1 MRSIELDDFS
11 RVVLIGPPKLR
22 FDGEFIAFRA
32 GRADLNKNMYDYRI
46 WSMKLGERPIPI
58 TEGPRDGDPSWEP
71 QGKRFIFIRKSDS
84 EDELVMFTPNGEKLV
99 VFRWKNGISRAEWAS
114 ERIAVAAL
122 NEGDKEEDVK
132 VIKTIPF
139 WKNGKGWTYWY
150 VSRLYGIDL
159 NTGEKWPISP
169 DGMYIKDFMPSPDGK
184 KVAFLSLKD
193 KSKPLD
199 VSLFISSMDGSNRYE
214 IGPGNW
220 FLQSVNWGNNGRV
233 LGIVGHDRRRGLA
246 TNEHLYETSIDNW
259 RPEDKSP
266 MNRSLGNSLNSDV
279 RGGSDQRPK
288 WMNGKWYFTIH
299 DGTSVHLYAND
310 GNLVQLINEDVS
322 IEGFD
327 AKAGRIVLN
336 LMRIDKPA
344 EIYELAD
351 RLIKLTDLN
360 GGFNK
365 RVKLPKPNR
374 FSFLA
379 SDGVK
384 IEGFLLRP
392 DDGEPPFPTVL
403 YIHGGPAT
411 AFGYAFMHELY
422 LLRDKGYAVLFTNP
436 RGSEGYG
443 EEFRDI
449 RKHYG
454 ERDYQ
459 DLMEAVDEVIGMGLA
474 DPDRLAV
481 MGGSYGGFMANWI
494 IGHTD
499 RFKAAIT
506 MRSISDWISDYGTT
520 DIGFFFNPEHI
531 GGTPWE
537 NFQVYWEKSPI
548 TYVDKVKTPTLI
560 IHSLD
565 DYRCWLSQALEL
577 FTALK
582 SRGIDTELVLFP
594 EEDHDL
600 SRKGKPK
607 HRIIRLEKII
617 EWLDN
622 HLKSK

>member
-11 RVVLIGPPKLR
+11 KVVLIGPPKLR
-22 FDGEFIAFRA
+22 SDGEFVAFRA
-32 GRADLNKNMYDYRI
+32 GRADLDKNMYDYRI
-46 WSMKLGERPIPI
+46 WGMKLGERPLPI
-58 TEGPRDGDPSWEP
+58 TEGPKDGDPSWEP
-71 QGKRFIFIRKSDS
+71 QGERFIFIRKGDN
-84 EDELVMFTPNGEKLV
+84 EDELVMFTPNGEKLAI
-99 VFRWKNGISRAEWAS
+99 FRWKNGIGRAEWAS
-114 ERIAVAAL
+114 ERIAIATL
-122 NEGDKEEDVK
+122 NEGEKEEDVK

-139 WKNGKGWTYWY
+139 WRNGRGWTYWY

-169 DGMYIKDFMPSPDGK
+169 EGIHVKDFMPSPDGN
-184 KVAFLSLKD
+184 KVAFLALKD
-193 KSKPLD
+193 RSKPLD
-199 VSLFISSMDGSNRYE
+199 VSLFVSSVDGSDRYE

-220 FLQSVNWGNNGRV
+220 FLLSVNWRGDGKA
-233 LGIVGHDRRRGLA
+233 LGIVGHDKRRGLA
-246 TNEHLYETSIDNW
+246 TNEHLYETPVDDW

-266 MNRSLGNSLNSDV
+266 IDRSLGNSLNSDV

-288 WMNGKWYFTIH
+288 WMDGKWYFTVH
-299 DGTSVHLYAND
+299 DGTAVHLYAND
-310 GNLVQLINEDVS
+310 GNLVPLIKEDVS

-327 AKAGRIVLN
+327 AKAGRIILS
-336 LMRIDKPA
+336 LMRINEPT

-351 RLIKLTDLN
+351 GLNKLTDLN
-360 GGFNK
+360 DGFK
-365 RVKLPKPNR
+365 ERVRLPKPEK
-374 FSFLA
+374 FSFIA

-384 IEGFLLRP
+384 IEGFILRP

-403 YIHGGPAT
+403 YVHGGPAT
-411 AFGYAFMHELY
+411 AFGHAFMHELY
-422 LLRDKGYAVLFTNP
+422 LLRDKGYAVVFTNP

-459 DLMEAVDEVIGMGLA
+459 DLMEAVDEAVKMGLA
-474 DPDRLAV
+474 DPERLAV
-481 MGGSYGGFMANWI
+481 MGGSYGGFMTNWI

-499 RFKAAIT
+499 RFKAAVT

-537 NFQVYWEKSPI
+537 NLQVYWEKSPI
-548 TYVDKVKTPTLI
+548 AYVDKVKTPTLI
-560 IHSLD
+560 VHSLD

-582 SRGIDTELVLFP
+582 VRGIDTELVLFP

-607 HRIIRLEKII
+607 HRIIRLEKIV
-617 EWLDN
+617 EWLDKYM
-622 HLKSK
+622 KSK